1 MSQLVWLASYPKS
14 GNTWMRIFLINF
26 LLNTQTPQD
35 INALDMINHAGAR
48 FIFDDLAGFP
58 SSHLTFDETDNLR
71 PLVFRQES
79 DLSPTLKFLKAHDA
93 YMITPSGEPLFPVDA
108 TYGAIYIIRNPLD
121 VAVSYAHHEKLSI
134 DRIID
139 RMCYPEAAL
148 SIRSDRYMSQIRQ
161 KLLTWS
167 DNVRSWLNAPG
178 LRLHV
183 VRYEDMLTD
192 AERTFTEIIRFLNLP
207 DDADRI
213 RRAIQFSSFD
223 EVRKQESEKK
233 FSERMHQDAAFF
245 RKGKAGSWEEELT
258 PEQANRIR
266 EAHGDVMR
274 QFGYL

>member
-14 GNTWMRIFLINF
+14 GNTWMRIFLINY
-26 LLNTQTPQD
+26 LLNTQAPQD
-35 INALDMINHAGAR
+35 INALDMINHASAR
-48 FIFDDLAGFP
+48 HIFDDLAGF
-58 SSHLTFDETDNLR
+58 STSHLTLDEVDQLR
-71 PLVFRQES
+71 PQIFQQEAE
-79 DLSPTLKFLKAHDA
+79 LSPTLKFLKVHDA
-93 YMITPSGEPLFPVDA
+93 YVMTPGGEPLFPVDA

-121 VAVSYAHHEKLSI
+121 VAVSYAHHEKMTI

-139 RMCYPEAAL
+139 RMCYPEAAIA
-148 SIRSDRYMSQIRQ
+148 IRSDRYMEQIRQ

-167 DNVRSWLNAPG
+167 DHVRSWLEAADQ
-178 LRLHV
+178 RVHV

-192 AERTFTEIIRFLNLP
+192 AERTFTGIIRFLNLP
-207 DDADRI
+207 DDAERI
-213 RRAIQFSSFD
+213 RRAIRFSSFD
-223 EVRKQESEKK
+223 EVSKQESEKK
-233 FSERMHQDAAFF
+233 FSERLHQDAAFF